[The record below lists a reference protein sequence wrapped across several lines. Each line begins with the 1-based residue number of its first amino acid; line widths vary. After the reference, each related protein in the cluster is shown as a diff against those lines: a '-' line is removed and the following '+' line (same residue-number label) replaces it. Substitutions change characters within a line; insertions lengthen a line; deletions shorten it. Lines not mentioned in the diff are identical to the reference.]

1 MGRTIDIC
9 ESCGA
14 EKEIVS
20 RGLCHNCNMQRDRE
34 EKAAL
39 RGQADKHSSAQR
51 KAQER
56 LDAGLV
62 KMMKLLNDFEAS
74 GLVAVEDINT
84 VRLAIKPYVD
94 RIGDSL
100 EPHEDREARER
111 LDSALEDARNDLQDV
126 MGMKYPAKPFTGA
139 LSQPETESPGD
150 ALGEGANTEH
160 TNASGPAHTDDY
172 KLPPVIEQ
180 YRKAVK
186 KENKPTNGKP
196 EEHAAKA

>member
-51 KAQER
+51 KAQKR

-84 VRLAIKPYVD
+84 ARLAIKPYVD
-94 RIGDSL
+94 RIGDGL
-100 EPHEDREARER
+100 EPQEDREARER
-111 LDSALEDARNDLQDV
+111 LDAALEGARNGVAGCDGNEVSGEAVHWGAQ
-126 MGMKYPAKPFTGA
+126 PAGNGITRRCTRRT
-139 LSQPETESPGD
+139 S
-150 ALGEGANTEH
+150 EH
-160 TNASGPAHTDDY
+160 GTY
-172 KLPPVIEQ
+172 KCE
-180 YRKAVK
+180 
-186 KENKPTNGKP
+186 
-196 EEHAAKA
+196 

>member
-1 MGRTIDIC
+1 MGRTTDIC
-9 ESCGA
+9 ESCGE

-20 RGLCHNCNMQRDRE
+20 RGLCHNCNMRRDRE

-56 LDAGLV
+56 LDAGLI

-74 GLVAVEDINT
+74 GLVAVEDINA

-100 EPHEDREARER
+100 EPQEDREARER
-111 LDSALEDARNDLQDV
+111 LDSALEDARNDVQAV
-126 MGMKYPAKPFTGA
+126 MGVQYPAKPFTGA
-139 LSQPETESPGD
+139 LSQPETESPGEP
-150 ALGEGANTEH
+150 LGEQGNMEL
-160 TNASGPAHTDDY
+160 TNASEPAHTDDY
-172 KLPPVIEQ
+172 RPPPVIEQ
-180 YRKAVK
+180 YRKPVK
-186 KENKPTNGKP
+186 KENKSTNGKA
-196 EEHAAKA
+196 EGHAAKA

>member
-1 MGRTIDIC
+1 MGRAIDIC
-9 ESCGA
+9 EACGE

-20 RGLCHNCNMQRDRE
+20 RGLCHNCNMRRERE

-39 RGQADKHSSAQR
+39 RGEADKHSSAQR

-74 GLVAVEDINT
+74 GLVAVEDISA

-100 EPHEDREARER
+100 EPQEDREARER
-111 LDSALEDARNDLQDV
+111 LDAALRDARSDVQAV
-126 MGMKYPAKPFTGA
+126 MGMQYPAKPFTGA

-150 ALGEGANTEH
+150 APGEQLNTEH
-160 TNASGPAHTDDY
+160 PNASEPVHTDGY
-172 KLPPVIEQ
+172 KLPPVIGQ
-180 YRKAVK
+180 YRKPVK
-186 KENKPTNGKP
+186 KENKSTNGKP
-196 EEHAAKA
+196 EGHAAKA